1 MDDIQ
6 KTKNKSVKT
15 QKVTDSQLDIYIL
28 ARMSNIWYEE
38 NTFWVGGYKYVDMSM
53 KINGFQQL

>member
-6 KTKNKSVKT
+6 NTKNKSVKT
-15 QKVTDSQLDIYIL
+15 QKVTDSQLNIYIL

-53 KINGFQQL
+53 KINGFQRL

>member
-1 MDDIQ
+1 MDDI
-6 KTKNKSVKT
+6 KNTKNKSVKT
-15 QKVTDSQLDIYIL
+15 QKVTDSQLNNYIL

-38 NTFWVGGYKYVDMSM
+38 NTFWVGGYKYVDISM